1 MMRIE
6 NADTP
11 SRRRRPMATA
21 LTSKRDDLRRQALD
35 LLKTAE
41 ADKRELTGAAV
52 EKFDALKAQMDALED
67 TIDRARQ
74 ADEWAPPLPPVA
86 TERATADDAE
96 VRVLGRDE
104 SVRSWV
110 EAHTG
115 HPREY
120 GSLRLGDVMRAMV
133 TGPRNDLESACS
145 RKAPIAPAASRCPIF
160 SWRRGSTA
168 CARRWSSSAPAR

>member
-1 MMRIE
+1 MMPIE

-21 LTSKRDDLRRQALD
+21 LTSKRDDLRRQAPD

-41 ADKRELTGAAV
+41 ADRRELTGAEV

-74 ADEWAPPLPPVA
+74 ADAGAPPPPRAGEADAARPPLPPVP
-86 TERATADDAE
+86 TGRAPADDAE

-110 EAHTG
+110 EAHTS
-115 HPREY
+115 H
-120 GSLRLGDVMRAMV
+120 
-133 TGPRNDLESACS
+133 
-145 RKAPIAPAASRCPIF
+145 
-160 SWRRGSTA
+160 
-168 CARRWSSSAPAR
+168 

>member
-1 MMRIE
+1 MMPIE

-21 LTSKRDDLRRQALD
+21 LTSKRDDLRRQAPD

-41 ADKRELTGAAV
+41 ADKRELTGAEV

-74 ADEWAPPLPPVA
+74 ADEGAPPLPPAPPVA
-86 TERATADDAE
+86 TERATAGGAG
-96 VRVLGRDE
+96 VRVLGGDE

-110 EAHTG
+110 EAHTS

-133 TGPRNDLESACS
+133 
-145 RKAPIAPAASRCPIF
+145 
-160 SWRRGSTA
+160 
-168 CARRWSSSAPAR
+168 